1 MSAMAAFART
11 TSFAHIL
18 RRCDRIENSMRKLFP
33 ILALAV
39 FAKPLFWAQ
48 MTTGS
53 GEPAAPSEAPL
64 TVQQPNPAAAKTTP
78 HRVSLSSN
86 GLLFSTADGD
96 NTLHVHGYVQAD
108 DRWFSSNVNG
118 EPLDTFL
125 FRRIRPLFEGTI
137 FNSVDYRFMP
147 DFGQN
152 NPQIQEAYLEWRTF
166 SFSKLR
172 IGKFKEPIGL
182 EALRSDRDLT
192 FAERSMASDLVPL
205 RYMGVQIGGSLL
217 SNSIAYEAGYF
228 NGSNDGSNGNFQWI
242 PANEFAGRVFLQ
254 PLAKTTASFI
264 REFGFGV
271 AGSSSNQ
278 HGSIPG
284 LKTVGQ
290 STFFKY
296 SSKTFA
302 DGSHDRIVPQA
313 YYYFGPVGIFGEY
326 AVSSEQVVNKTKIAE
341 VRNQAWALS
350 GSFVLT
356 GEKNSYAGVRPR
368 HSFEPTRGFRHFG
381 AVELA
386 LRYSQVTIGNN
397 AFPLFANPNTA
408 AQQADERGIG
418 LNWYLNRF
426 VKLTTDYEHTTFRMS
441 LRTIKPLHNEDVLM
455 SRIQLAF

>member
-1 MSAMAAFART
+1 M
-11 TSFAHIL
+11 H
-18 RRCDRIENSMRKLFP
+18 KLFLVLTLT
-33 ILALAV
+33 IL
-39 FAKPLFWAQ
+39 FRPLFWGQGLTDSA
-48 MTTGS
+48 
-53 GEPAAPSEAPL
+53 EPSHPAEAPAI
-64 TVQQPNPAAAKTTP
+64 VQQPTLPAAKSATRP
-78 HRVSLSSN
+78 VSVNSS
-86 GLLFSTADGD
+86 GLLFSTSDGA

-152 NPQIQEAYLEWRTF
+152 NPQIQEAYLEWRTLTF
-166 SFSKLR
+166 TKLR
-172 IGKFKEPIGL
+172 VGKFKEPVGL
-182 EALRSDRDLT
+182 EALRSDRELT

-205 RYMGVQIGGSLL
+205 RYMGVQIGGSLF
-217 SNSIAYEAGYF
+217 SNSISYDIGYF
-228 NGSNDGSNGNFQWI
+228 NGSNDGSNGKLEWI

-254 PLAKTTASFI
+254 PFATTKTNFI
-264 REFGFGV
+264 REFGFGLG
-271 AGSSSNQ
+271 GSSSNQ
-278 HGSIPG
+278 HGAISG

-296 SSKTFA
+296 SSKTLA
-302 DGSHDRIVPQA
+302 DGGHDRIAPQA
-313 YYYFGPVGIFGEY
+313 YYYFGPLGLLGEY
-326 AVSSEQVVNKTKIAE
+326 AISSQNVINKTKTAH
-341 VRNQAWALS
+341 VRNEAWNLA

-368 HSFEPTRGFRHFG
+368 NSFEPNRGFVHLG

-386 LRYSQVTIGNN
+386 LRYSQVTIGSN
-397 AFPLFANPNTA
+397 AFPVFANPNTA